1 MTTIH
6 MTNIHLIQ
14 ITLING
20 KEKGGKIDSRLL
32 HYQILIHIEVFKMI
46 LRKILLILLNDQWPT
61 SLTRL
66 D

>member
-6 MTNIHLIQ
+6 TTNLHLIQ

-32 HYQILIHIEVFKMI
+32 DYKILIHIKVFMMI
-46 LRKILLILLNDQWPT
+46 LRKILLILLNDQ
-61 SLTRL
+61 
-66 D
+66 

>member
-32 HYQILIHIEVFKMI
+32 HYQILIHIKVFKMI
-46 LRKILLILLNDQWPT
+46 LRKILLILLNDQ
-61 SLTRL
+61 
-66 D
+66 